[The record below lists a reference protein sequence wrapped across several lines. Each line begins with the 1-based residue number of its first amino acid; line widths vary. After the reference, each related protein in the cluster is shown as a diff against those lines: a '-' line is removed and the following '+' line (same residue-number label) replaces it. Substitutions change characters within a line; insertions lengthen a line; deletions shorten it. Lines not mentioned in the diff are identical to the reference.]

1 MFVLEQRHSHDALI
15 DAAITRAAAYRPPVI
30 VAFLANWGFGALNIL
45 LTFWLQ
51 DVRGES
57 AAMTGVVFLAYS
69 VPFAVLGAVTG
80 RIARRFGTA
89 VPMAL
94 GMVLVVGSFLVLTQ
108 LGPTAPITVVL
119 LAMLLSGVGQGLSYN
134 MSTTAAM
141 AAVPDDDAGVA
152 SGLLT
157 ALRNVGVAAGVALA
171 TLATAGA
178 VPDDGGAGFTE
189 GLVHASWVIVGVSA
203 LGAVV
208 ALLARRDVAPH
219 H

>member
-1 MFVLEQRHSHDALI
+1 MASPG
-15 DAAITRAAAYRPPVI
+15 RPRRRSPSSEG
-30 VAFLANWGFGALNIL
+30 N
-45 LTFWLQ
+45 
-51 DVRGES
+51 S
-57 AAMTGVVFLAYS
+57 CK
-69 VPFAVLGAVTG
+69 AVLG
-80 RIARRFGTA
+80 TA
-89 VPMAL
+89 
-94 GMVLVVGSFLVLTQ
+94 
-108 LGPTAPITVVL
+108 ITVVL
-119 LAMLLSGVGQGLSYN
+119 VAMLLSGVGQGLSYN

-141 AAVPDDDAGVA
+141 AAVPDEDAGVA

-208 ALLARRDVAPH
+208 ALLARRPAAPRP
-219 H
+219 